1 MAGHPLEFHFHDEDL
16 EARRS
21 GVQVRKLVCGE
32 PGSGQGSKSCNAASL
47 CAIRP
52 QTFLCHG
59 RPIPQCPHGRGG
71 GLSKSFQSPRLLPIQ
86 DPAHAVPSAWDA
98 FLSPLPDVLP
108 QLTLLTFQVSDTATV
123 PPRCL
128 PWPPHKVGNHAP
140 CRFTQTHS
148 PGLCPADD
156 PCQASLARV
165 PELED
170 LTRFA
175 VLVSSRLVRGQRS
188 VQTCGRDRLTARWS
202 PSLRL

>member
-1 MAGHPLEFHFHDEDL
+1 MWTRVQILQCCLPVRHPAPDI
-16 EARRS
+16 
-21 GVQVRKLVCGE
+21 LVPWSSYTTVPPW
-32 PGSGQGSKSCNAASL
+32 PG
-47 CAIRP
+47 
-52 QTFLCHG
+52 
-59 RPIPQCPHGRGG
+59 GG

-128 PWPPHKVGNHAP
+128 PWPPHKVGYHAP

-170 LTRFA
+170 LARFA